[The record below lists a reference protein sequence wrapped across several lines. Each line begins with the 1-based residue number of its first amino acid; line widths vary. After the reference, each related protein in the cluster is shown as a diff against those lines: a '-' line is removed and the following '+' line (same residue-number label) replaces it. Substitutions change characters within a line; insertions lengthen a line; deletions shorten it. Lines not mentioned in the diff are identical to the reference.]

1 MSQPFEDRSP
11 EAPEPPQLALGE
23 RPRSELQRAVQ
34 MRAQESMERQRLR
47 ASKRPNPIRR
57 VAGFALALI
66 PVALLFLAID
76 GLLRVFHQMN
86 ALYNSP
92 EANPVPAVP
101 SAPEVDVS
109 EPQPGVVLLQPL
121 LPPPPEP
128 RKSEPAPSR

>member
-1 MSQPFEDRSP
+1 MSQPSEDLSP
-11 EAPEPPQLALGE
+11 EAPQLALGE
-23 RPRSELQRAVQ
+23 RPRSELQCALQ

-66 PVALLFLAID
+66 PVALLFLAVD

-92 EANPVPAVP
+92 EANPAPAVP
-101 SAPEVDVS
+101 SEPEVDVS

-121 LPPPPEP
+121 LPPPSEP
-128 RKSEPAPSR
+128 RKPEPAPSR